1 MAKRGYSDP
10 RSSGLPIVGGLL
22 AGLTTVVGGWIGY
35 SSLIVNHHVAL
46 PPAIDAERKHFL
58 SHQAG
63 LLNYY
68 ADTEGEGRPL
78 VLIHS
83 INAAGSAFE
92 MRPLF
97 NYYRGSR
104 PVYALDLPGFGF
116 SERSDRPYSP
126 ALYAR
131 AILDFLVTQVRQ
143 PADVIALSL
152 SSEFAAMAAL
162 EKPDS
167 FNTLTMISPSGFTD
181 RSKKRA
187 SQSASQS
194 GISNFFLNLFSF
206 PLWSQAFYD
215 LLATPQ
221 SIHYFLQQSFVGPVY
236 PALADYSYA
245 TSHQPGA
252 RYAPLYFVSGKL
264 FTPDIRERVYDSL
277 RIPVSVIYDRDPFV
291 RFDTLEPFVQAHA
304 NWYSRR
310 ISPTLGLPQFEHL
323 TETAQALND
332 FWGSQEP
339 LQPIETGKLA
349 GWSAQDSNDLG

>member
-1 MAKRGYSDP
+1 MSKRGYSDQ

-35 SSLIVNHHVAL
+35 SSLIVNHHASL

-58 SHQAG
+58 SRQAG

-68 ADTEGEGRPL
+68 ADTEAQEGRPL

-83 INAAGSAFE
+83 INAAASSYE

-126 ALYAR
+126 QLYAQ

-143 PADVIALSL
+143 PADVVALSL

-167 FNTLTMISPSGFTD
+167 FNTLTMISPTGFTD
-181 RSKKRA
+181 KSN
-187 SQSASQS
+187 QS
-194 GISNFFLNLFSF
+194 GSSDFFYSLFSF

-221 SIHYFLQQSFVGPVY
+221 SIRYYLQKSFVGSVY

-264 FTPDIRERVYDSL
+264 FTPDIREQVYDAL
-277 RIPVSVIYDRDPFV
+277 RIPVSVIYDRDAFV
-291 RFDTLEPFVQAHA
+291 SFDSLEPFVQAHA

-323 TETAQALND
+323 TETAQVLED

-349 GWSAQDSNDLG
+349 GWSAQDNIENPL